1 MKKSVL
7 SLLIAGL
14 VSVFATGCGGGGGNQ
29 NVVVD
34 QTGQALFTS
43 APSTLTLATGNTMI
57 YQIGGGGG
65 GQKVTSYTAS
75 VTDPSVLSAVVD
87 GSKLTI
93 TALKLGNATVSVK
106 DSANGN
112 VDIRVTVGSSGVFSI
127 QAPSTV
133 SITSGSA
140 ATYTISGG
148 MPPFNVVSSN
158 VGVLTASVQGNALN
172 INGVSAGGAQVA
184 VYDAKGAF
192 VPLSVTVLNGT
203 SPVALYTTAPQSL
216 SLSVGGV
223 IPTYTIGG
231 GTGPYTITSSAPDT
245 CLVNQSGMAFSV
257 AGKAIGYCQLTVR
270 DSANATQSIS
280 VSVVAGTVSVPFYST
295 APNSVTVNAGTSAT
309 YTMAGGTA
317 PYTATSSNASVLMA
331 SVSGNSVTVNGIA
344 PGAAAVVLKDAIGAT
359 VSFNVSVPS
368 SGSGTGVALYTTAPS
383 QITVQTSAISTF
395 NVAGGVA
402 PYVATS
408 SNQNVAIASISG
420 QTLTVTGVGTG
431 TGTIQVTDSAG
442 TKVAISV
449 TDVDPTNVSTQLFT
463 TAPGSIVTQVGNTY
477 QYIVTGGASP
487 YAVNSSNTAVATAK
501 IDGST
506 LTIKPVG
513 AGTATI
519 YVTDKLGAGI
529 SITLSAS

>member
-1 MKKSVL
+1 M
-7 SLLIAGL
+7 
-14 VSVFATGCGGGGGNQ
+14 
-29 NVVVD
+29 
-34 QTGQALFTS
+34 
-43 APSTLTLATGNTMI
+43 
-57 YQIGGGGG
+57 
-65 GQKVTSYTAS
+65 
-75 VTDPSVLSAVVD
+75 
-87 GSKLTI
+87 
-93 TALKLGNATVSVK
+93 
-106 DSANGN
+106 
-112 VDIRVTVGSSGVFSI
+112 
-127 QAPSTV
+127 
-133 SITSGSA
+133 
-140 ATYTISGG
+140 
-148 MPPFNVVSSN
+148 
-158 VGVLTASVQGNALN
+158 
-172 INGVSAGGAQVA
+172 
-184 VYDAKGAF
+184 
-192 VPLSVTVLNGT
+192 
-203 SPVALYTTAPQSL
+203 
-216 SLSVGGV
+216 
-223 IPTYTIGG
+223 
-231 GTGPYTITSSAPDT
+231 
-245 CLVNQSGMAFSV
+245 
-257 AGKAIGYCQLTVR
+257 TVR

-295 APNSVTVNAGTSAT
+295 APSSVTVNAGTSAT

-487 YAVNSSNTAVATAK
+487 YAVNSSNTAVATVK